1 MANQDYATISG
12 TKVHRSDF
20 AYAPEGSRPS
30 AWKLPI
36 HDAAHVRDALARWN
50 QTDLPAA
57 AKAAAWRKIVAAAR
71 KFGIEVS
78 DKNSEFRILNSEFPR
93 FVWMLSDLGAGMVRI
108 GLAVTGKWVK
118 NGEEFEI
125 TADDLEL
132 AAENFRKK
140 LTGEINVDYDHA
152 SEMPEVAAGGPIPS
166 AGRIVAIAGPQP
178 YTDPAGVERQILWGD
193 YEPTEKARA
202 HIAAKEY
209 RWISPAINWGARDKQ
224 TGKRQGTT
232 LTSVA
237 LTNRPFLEELPEI
250 RLSDPE
256 YKEISRFNSSTFST
270 ASTVEESKSRKV
282 EMLNEGANRM
292 KNLTLKHVDGAHQV
306 FDGEEPVGVLAHDH
320 LSSYAREHVF
330 EAAGTEQAS
339 EPERSARASRELT
352 RIYLGEKV
360 DEDAADSLLGAGAI
374 TLMELR
380 RAERARK
387 AIDAALQGGKLL
399 PVDRPVAFR
408 AAFSDPQAFDDWIAK
423 RPAYSRLGPASG
435 IGGGEID
442 AARPRQQLAEMVR
455 RKKEEL
461 KEKFPARSEQ
471 LLFDQ
476 ATQLVRKENPE
487 LFRRYREEK

>member
-250 RLSDPE
+250 RLSDPDYRE
-256 YKEISRFNSSTFST
+256 LTGQETRSWKLETSGQFPVSNFQFLGSQGVT
-270 ASTVEESKSRKV
+270 
-282 EMLNEGANRM
+282 M

-306 FDGEEPVGVLAHDH
+306 LDGEEPVGVLAHDH
-320 LSSYAREHVF
+320 LSSYARQHVF
-330 EAAGTEQAS
+330 EAAGKEEFS
-339 EPERSARASRELT
+339 EPERAATASRELT

-387 AIDAALQGGKLL
+387 AIDAALQAGKLL

-408 AAFSDPQAFDDWIAK
+408 AAFGDPQTFDEWIAK
-423 RPAYSRLGPASG
+423 RPAYSRLGPLSG

-461 KEKFPARSEQ
+461 KEKYPARSEQ